1 MSTTEIKVPGIK
13 PPEISITVN
22 DENVRRYVK
31 KFGPSRKAMDS
42 SLRTFVKQVY
52 GEVVRRTPG
61 NTIRYQWRIEYKYAQ
76 RFLGKVL
83 AEIDI
88 KNNPE
93 NNDVLLFLESGTAP
107 HEIFAV
113 NYNWM
118 RFYWPVVNKT
128 VYAKQVFHPGIK
140 AYRIS
145 EGALQFIESRAKQTA
160 RSMEDKFDKTLNV

>member
-1 MSTTEIKVPGIK
+1 MPTGEVKIPGIK
-13 PPEISITVN
+13 PPEVSITVN

-31 KFGPSRKAMDS
+31 RFSVSRKAMDT
-42 SLRTFVKQVY
+42 SLKTFAKEVY
-52 GEVVRRTPG
+52 AEVVRRTPG

-83 AEIDI
+83 YEINI

-93 NNDVLLFLESGTAP
+93 NNDVLLFLESGTEP

-113 NYNWM
+113 NYEWM

-128 VYAKQVFHPGIK
+128 VHAKHVFHPGIK
-140 AYRIS
+140 PYRIT
-145 EGALQFIESRAKQTA
+145 EGALSIIETKSRQAAK
-160 RSMEDKFDKTLNV
+160 SMEDKFDKTLNV

>member
-1 MSTTEIKVPGIK
+1 MLPKKVKVPGLK
-13 PPEISITVN
+13 PPEVSITVN

-31 KFGPSRKAMDS
+31 RFGASRKAMET
-42 SLRTFVKQVY
+42 SLRTFAQEIY
-52 GEVVRRTPG
+52 AEVVRRTPG

-76 RFLGKVL
+76 RFLGKVIY
-83 AEIDI
+83 EIDI

-93 NNDVLLFLESGTAP
+93 NNDVLLFLEGGTEP

-113 NYNWM
+113 NYEWM

-128 VYAKQVFHPGIK
+128 IFTKHVYHPGIK
-140 AYRIS
+140 PYKIT
-145 EGALQFIESRAKQTA
+145 EGALYFIESKAKQTA